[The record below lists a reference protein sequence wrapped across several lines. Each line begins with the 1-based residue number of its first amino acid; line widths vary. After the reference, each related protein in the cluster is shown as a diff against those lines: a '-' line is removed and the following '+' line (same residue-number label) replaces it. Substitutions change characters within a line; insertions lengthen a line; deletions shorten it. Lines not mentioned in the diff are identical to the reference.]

1 MDRPPIFFAWTRSF
15 WFGWLPALLTFMDV
29 LMGLFNDPALA
40 GPVAGLITSGLDLAA
55 AFAGVESTVT
65 ADQVEATMR
74 ALSPLYALI
83 VAQQRGGA
91 ARPYTADP
99 RALK

>member
-1 MDRPPIFFAWTRSF
+1 MNPSPIFFAWTRSF
-15 WFGWLPALLTFMDV
+15 WFGWLPALLTFIDV
-29 LMGLFNDPALA
+29 LMGLFNDPTLA
-40 GPVAGLITSGLDLAA
+40 APVAGLITSSLDLVAA
-55 AFAGVESTVT
+55 WVGVESTVT
-65 ADQVEATMR
+65 AGQVEATMR